1 MTQARAFFSIIPV
14 GSTHPRLLAIGG
26 RGETSTLQTSE
37 WWEEEEDRWQEG
49 PPLSTGRSSFSAV
62 MAPPH
67 HVCSEIELDTHT
79 CPADGDALT
88 CSLPTMT
95 SGTSIN
101 SKDKGHPLL
110 CFTSGDLSPVC
121 ESHEGQ
127 FFCPTNPNGNLICDI
142 SRCPLQ
148 GSQLAPV
155 MAEQFTGANSIYFMA
170 VKFLPNFII

>member
-67 HVCSEIELDTHT
+67 HVCSEIDLNTHT
-79 CPADGDALT
+79 CPGDGDAQT

-101 SKDKGHPLL
+101 SKDNTEAN
-110 CFTSGDLSPVC
+110 TSNSLKKSSEFKWRGIPYSV
-121 ESHEGQ
+121 SHQE
-127 FFCPTNPNGNLICDI
+127 I
-142 SRCPLQ
+142 CPLSARATKASFSVQ
-148 GSQLAPV
+148 QI
-155 MAEQFTGANSIYFMA
+155 QTTI
-170 VKFLPNFII
+170 